1 MYRPRD
7 DMRKTSN
14 GENRSPD
21 EPYLPVPGTLTD
33 RFMRSYTKL
42 MRHPRSRTARNT
54 ARATF
59 PHYVADILDRHCAA
73 NLPDENPADRTMKAI
88 STTMLTMNR
97 SHGLRTS
104 GRPTTSS
111 PNTSAQKTGAKA
123 KRYSTPRSSQRSTAK
138 RYPT

>member
-21 EPYLPVPGTLTD
+21 EPYLPVPGTLPD

-73 NLPDENPADRTMKAI
+73 NFPDENPADQARTIACAPMP
-88 STTMLTMNR
+88 
-97 SHGLRTS
+97 G
-104 GRPTTSS
+104 GR
-111 PNTSAQKTGAKA
+111 
-123 KRYSTPRSSQRSTAK
+123 
-138 RYPT
+138 